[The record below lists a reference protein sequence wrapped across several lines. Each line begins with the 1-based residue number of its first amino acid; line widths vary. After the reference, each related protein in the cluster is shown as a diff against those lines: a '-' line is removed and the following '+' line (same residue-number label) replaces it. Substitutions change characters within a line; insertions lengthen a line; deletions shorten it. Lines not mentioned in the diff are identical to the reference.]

1 MHDGEGEENNR
12 RPQRRHMLQ
21 SPRAGAIASPA
32 LDSKQDSA
40 SFFEK
45 VHASFVIVVDWYV
58 RVWWF
63 PVILIRL
70 VMEMVDCDG
79 KMMNCIEIRAFLV
92 DLISMI
98 CC

>member
-1 MHDGEGEENNR
+1 MHDGECEENNR

-21 SPRAGAIASPA
+21 SPRAGPVASPV
-32 LDSKQDSA
+32 LDLKQDSTG
-40 SFFEK
+40 FFVK
-45 VHASFVIVVDWYV
+45 VHALFVIIVDWYA

-70 VMEMVDCDG
+70 VMEIVDCDG
-79 KMMNCIEIRAFLV
+79 KMMNCIEIRAFLI
-92 DLISMI
+92 DLVNMI